1 MDLQRKVEYLLD
13 RLAIEDQ
20 VKLYARLIDRK
31 GFDELNRV
39 FTDDA
44 WVDYTASGGE
54 AGTLEEMKL
63 FLKRCMKRVRSQ
75 HLMSNVECE
84 LAADGRSAKTVHML
98 FNPMTRDTRR
108 GEYTFFCGL
117 WYHSDWI
124 KTDAGEWKMTR
135 TVQENSYAYHR
146 PLPTPPPAA
155 APER

>member
-1 MDLQRKVEYLLD
+1 MNLEEKVAYLLD

-20 VKLYARLIDRK
+20 VKEYARLIDRK

-54 AGTLEEMKL
+54 AGTLQEMTL
-63 FLKRCMKRVRSQ
+63 FLKRSMKRVRSQ
-75 HLMSNVECE
+75 HLMSNVECQ
-84 LAADGRSAKTVHML
+84 LAPDGRSAKTVHML
-98 FNPMTRDTRR
+98 FNPMTRDTRA

-124 KTDAGEWKMTR
+124 KTPEGEWKMTR
-135 TVQENSYAYHR
+135 TVQERSYAYYR
-146 PLPTPPPAA
+146 PLPPS
-155 APER
+155 APKD